1 MHRKDMF
8 QRSFNLDTVVYT
20 PVLRYADTPIRCTV
34 LLIIV
39 VGVLQ
44 YMRTVYV
51 RIDVGLVDIID
62 S

>member
-51 RIDVGLVDIID
+51 RIDV
-62 S
+62 